1 MAASRIK
8 GLARADPGAA
18 DRKLA
23 RRIEQVLRHR
33 DVLLDL
39 AALDKSDRRAALE
52 RILAADAETLGIER
66 VSYWSIVAGGSAIEC
81 EASHRGAP
89 DPAYVGKRLNAENY
103 PTYFAA
109 VLANRPVIANRA
121 QTDPATREF
130 TEGYLKPTGI
140 TSMLD
145 VPVWFQGKVVGVI
158 CHVHVGP
165 LRNWTAEEI
174 DFASSIADMASIA
187 LESARRRELQEEL
200 ERSLAER
207 DVILKSALVGI
218 SFAVNR
224 RHVWVNDTFARML
237 GYEKEELVGHS
248 SLIHF
253 PDHESWEAFG
263 REAYSVLASGQPY
276 LDERLMK
283 RKDGSLFWC
292 QIAGSAVDPNDL
304 SKGSIWTNVDVTER
318 KRAEEEI
325 QRALEK
331 ERELNELKSRFVA
344 MTSHEFRTPLAT
356 ILSSSELLEHYVER
370 LPAEEKKDLHQS
382 IRASVERMTKMLDD
396 VLVIGRSEAQMLE
409 FKPLP
414 IDLHG
419 FCEGLAGEM
428 RLAAGGKH
436 SLEFSWQGA
445 RGMVPVDEKLLRHVL
460 VNLISN
466 AFKYSPQ
473 GGAVEFRA
481 QVNGGEAS
489 FEVRDQGIGIPA
501 EDQPRLFE
509 TFHRARNVGSISGTG
524 LGLAIVKKS
533 LELHGG
539 SISLESSPGNG
550 SRFRVSIPLP

>member
-8 GLARADPGAA
+8 APVRADPGAT

-33 DVLLDL
+33 DALLDL

-52 RILAADAETLGIER
+52 RILATDAETLGIER

-81 EASHRGAP
+81 EASYVLSRGAL
-89 DPAYVGKRLNAENY
+89 DPAYVGKSLNAENY
-103 PTYFAA
+103 PTYFSA

-130 TEGYLKPTGI
+130 TEGYLKPAGI

-187 LESARRRELQEEL
+187 LESARRRELQDEF

-263 REAYSVLASGQPY
+263 REAYPALASGRPFVA
-276 LDERLMK
+276 ERLMK
-283 RKDGSLFWC
+283 RRDGSLFWC
-292 QIAGSAVDPNDL
+292 QVAGNAVDAGDL
-304 SKGSIWTNVDVTER
+304 SRGSIWTNVDVTER

-331 ERELNELKSRFVA
+331 ERELN
-344 MTSHEFRTPLAT
+344 
-356 ILSSSELLEHYVER
+356 
-370 LPAEEKKDLHQS
+370 
-382 IRASVERMTKMLDD
+382 
-396 VLVIGRSEAQMLE
+396 
-409 FKPLP
+409 
-414 IDLHG
+414 
-419 FCEGLAGEM
+419 
-428 RLAAGGKH
+428 
-436 SLEFSWQGA
+436 
-445 RGMVPVDEKLLRHVL
+445 
-460 VNLISN
+460 
-466 AFKYSPQ
+466 
-473 GGAVEFRA
+473 
-481 QVNGGEAS
+481 
-489 FEVRDQGIGIPA
+489 
-501 EDQPRLFE
+501 
-509 TFHRARNVGSISGTG
+509 
-524 LGLAIVKKS
+524 
-533 LELHGG
+533 
-539 SISLESSPGNG
+539 
-550 SRFRVSIPLP
+550 